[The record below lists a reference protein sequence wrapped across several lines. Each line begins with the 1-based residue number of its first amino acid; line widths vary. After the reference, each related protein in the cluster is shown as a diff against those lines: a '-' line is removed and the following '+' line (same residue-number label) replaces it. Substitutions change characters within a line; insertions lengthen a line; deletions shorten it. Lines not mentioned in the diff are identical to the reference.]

1 MNKKKIIVKGARLHN
16 LKNIDVEIPHN
27 RFTVVTGVS
36 GSGKSSLA
44 FNTIY
49 AEGQRRFVESLSSY
63 ARQFLERMAK
73 PDVDSISGLQPAIA
87 IEQNKATRNPRSTV
101 GTTTEVYDYLR
112 LIFGRIGKTICHSC
126 GEVVK
131 KDNPDSVAENVM
143 QYEEGDKLYI
153 LFSMPQAARSV
164 KEEIERLKE
173 KGFGRIVLNDSNEI
187 IDLENYKI
195 PKDLRPEDILGLADR
210 IVVRNNPDTL
220 SRLHDSLE
228 SAFHHGSGR
237 IAIRNISKN
246 QTEKFSRLYECSD
259 CDILYAEPEPRLF
272 SFNNPF
278 GACPHCQG
286 FGRTIGIDEDLV
298 VPEKNKTIEKGAVHP
313 FRTQGFAKYQ
323 RSLLTLCRD
332 ENIPIDVPY
341 EQLSQEHKDKL
352 WKGRSKF
359 TGIDGFFNMLEDK
372 NYKLHYRVILS
383 RYRGYTKCKHCQGTR
398 LRTSGRQVFVD
409 GKNIP
414 ELILLPLSQ
423 LNEYIQNLNLNK
435 LDSEIIGEVLR
446 EVRWRVSLL
455 VEIGLEYLN
464 LSRLTHTLSG
474 GESQRIN
481 LSTAL
486 GSSLV
491 GTLYVLDEPSIGLHP
506 RDTDRLLGILYKLR
520 DLGNTIIV
528 VEHDPDII
536 EKADYVLDIG
546 PKAGEHGGELI
557 HAGSFRELLKND
569 ESLTALYLN
578 GKKSMEVAPKP
589 SKGNGKKIII
599 YQPRRHNL
607 TMDKAEFPL
616 NKLIV
621 VTGVSGSGKSTL
633 VHDILYKGLKKIH
646 GGFDGKATATFDLF
660 EGGQHIEHV
669 EIVDQSSIGKSSR
682 STPVTYTKAFD
693 AIREVFSAT
702 QAAKQLGLKP
712 GYFSF
717 NVSGGRCE
725 ECEGEGFISVDMQFL
740 PDVQLTC
747 EACGGTRYKREAR
760 EILFKG
766 KSIVDVLNM
775 TIDEALE
782 FFSDI
787 RKVTRKLQTLSD
799 VGLGYL
805 RLGQPSTML
814 SGGESQRIK
823 LSQFLEVKSNN
834 SMYIFDEPTTG
845 LHLDD
850 ISKLLKCFRRLVDN
864 GNSVVIIEHNLNI
877 IAAAD
882 HIIDIGPEAGD
893 RGGEIIFAG
902 SPKELIKSNKSLTGN
917 ALAHF
922 LLAMN
927 KV

>member
-1 MNKKKIIVKGARLHN
+1 MNKKKIVVKGARLHN

-27 RFTVVTGVS
+27 KFTVVTGVS

-112 LIFGRIGKTICHSC
+112 LMFGRIGKTICKGC
-126 GEVVK
+126 GEIIK
-131 KDNPDSVAENVM
+131 KDSPDSAAEKILK
-143 QYEEGDKLYI
+143 YDEGDKLYI
-153 LFSMPQAARSV
+153 LFAMPQHSRNV
-164 KEEIERLKE
+164 QEEIDRLKE
-173 KGFGRIVLNDSNEI
+173 NGFFRIVMVDSNDI
-187 IDLENYKI
+187 IDLEGFEI
-195 PKDLRPEDILGLADR
+195 PKRLRPDEFYGLADR
-210 IVVRNNPDTL
+210 IVVRDNHDTL
-220 SRLHDSLE
+220 SRLHESLE
-228 SAFHHGSGR
+228 SAFHNGEGR

-246 QTEKFSRLYECSD
+246 STERFSRLYECSK
-259 CDILYAEPEPRLF
+259 CDVLYAEPEPRLF

-298 VPEKNKTIEKGAVHP
+298 IPEKNKTIEKGAVHP

-323 RSLLTLCRD
+323 RSLLTLCR
-332 ENIPIDVPY
+332 EFKIPINIPY
-341 EQLSQEHKDKL
+341 ENLSPEHKDRL
-352 WKGRSKF
+352 WKGKSKF
-359 TGIDGFFNMLEDK
+359 TGIDGFYTMLEDK

-383 RYRGYTKCKHCQGTR
+383 RYRGYTRCKHCEGTR
-398 LRTSGRQVFVD
+398 LRTSGRQVYID

-414 ELILLPLSQ
+414 ELIHVPLGV
-423 LNEYIQNLNLNK
+423 LNEYLMNMNL
-435 LDSEIIGEVLR
+435 SEQDQSIVVEVMR
-446 EVRWRVSLL
+446 EIRWRVNLL
-455 VEIGLEYLN
+455 VEIGLEYLT

-486 GSSLV
+486 GSALV

-520 DLGNTIIV
+520 NLGNTIVV

-536 EKADYVLDIG
+536 EAADYIIDIG
-546 PKAGEHGGELI
+546 PGAGENGGELI
-557 HAGSFRELLKND
+557 HAGSMAKLLKNKK
-569 ESLTALYLN
+569 SLTAQYLT
-578 GKKSMEVAPKP
+578 GIKKMEAKPEP
-589 SKGNGKKIII
+589 SKGNGKSIVIHK
-599 YQPRRHNL
+599 PRRHNL
-607 TMDKAEFPL
+607 KMDLAEFPL

-646 GGFDGKATATFDLF
+646 TGFDGKATATFDLF
-660 EGGQHIEHV
+660 EGGHRIEQV
-669 EIVDQSSIGKSSR
+669 DIVDQSSIGKSSR

-693 AIREVFSAT
+693 AIREVFTST

-712 GYFSF
+712 GFFSF

-747 EACGGTRYKREAR
+747 EACNGTRYKREAR

-782 FFSDI
+782 FFADI
-787 RKVTRKLQTLSD
+787 KKVTRKLQTMHD

-850 ISKLLKCFRRLVDN
+850 ISKLLKCFRRLVEN

-893 RGGEIIFAG
+893 RGGDIVCQGTSEEILN
-902 SPKELIKSNKSLTGN
+902 SEYSLTGK

-922 LLAMN
+922 LLAR
-927 KV
+927 KED